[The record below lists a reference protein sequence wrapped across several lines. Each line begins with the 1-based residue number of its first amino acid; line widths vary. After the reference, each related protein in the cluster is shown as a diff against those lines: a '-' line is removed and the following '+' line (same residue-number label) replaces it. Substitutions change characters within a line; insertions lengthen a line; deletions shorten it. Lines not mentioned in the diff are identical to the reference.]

1 MGDGVHSAIFAI
13 YRGADPY
20 KKFFEDLKDHGYFPK
35 DTVIDLDMFR
45 AKINRSK
52 TSCIVWTIFIFKNI
66 KGKTIDDLRRWGV
79 IRGNTLGRLS
89 QRVYSL
95 SKWVKKIC
103 TELTELTE
111 YSIRDFINR
120 YTYDE
125 ILKYADKPISEFP
138 RIYQYLCFKAM
149 SDEIPGAVK
158 SLKMLR
164 NRICQVK
171 PIYTK
176 DIDVYPW
183 NMLTDLFHLTDYVE
197 KYGME
202 TLMRNETA
210 VSRFLTML
218 MEYGYKIPYG
228 TANDNI
234 RHFDM
239 LLKCGEK
246 YDIDTQ
252 PREMTSLLSLYLY
265 YQKGMSFTDIGT
277 LLDRSKT
284 NISNRIHH
292 SLRVLRGKVWHRHI
306 MLGSFFSRDMNK
318 LMERLSND
326 TMGILDQTDK
336 FGLFAKAIRNPLIF
350 DMITND
356 IALVTD
362 EYTRPA
368 RIICHESSTPE
379 SLPLPQSIH
388 YRYTSTSTTLDDE
401 VVAVKMWDNDDD
413 RDEVSYVV
421 DDTNNKIRYFVK
433 EYRHK

>member
-1 MGDGVHSAIFAI
+1 MGNGVHSAIFYI
-13 YRGADPY
+13 YRGTDPY
-20 KKFFEDLKDHGYFPK
+20 KKFFEDLKDHDYFPK
-35 DTVIDLDMFR
+35 DTVIDFDTFR
-45 AKINRSK
+45 NRINRSSV
-52 TSCIVWTIFIFKNI
+52 SCTVWKIFIFKNL
-66 KGKTIDDLRRWGV
+66 KGKTIDDLRRWGI
-79 IRGNTLGRLS
+79 IRENTLGRMS
-89 QRVYSL
+89 QRVYNL

-103 TELTELTE
+103 TELTESTE
-111 YSIRDFINR
+111 YTIRDFINK

-125 ILKYADKPISEFP
+125 ILKYADEPISEFP

-149 SDEIPGAVK
+149 SDEISGAVT

-176 DIDVYPW
+176 DMDVYPW
-183 NMLTDLFHLTDYVE
+183 NMLTDLFRLTDYAE
-197 KYGME
+197 KYGVE
-202 TLMRNETA
+202 TLMRNEAA

-218 MEYGYKIPYG
+218 IEYGYKIPYG

-239 LLKCGEK
+239 LFKCGEK

-252 PREMTSLLSLYLY
+252 PYEMTTLFLLYLY
-265 YQKGMSFTDIGT
+265 YQKGMTFTDISV
-277 LLDRSKT
+277 LLNRSKS

-292 SLRVLRGKVWHRHI
+292 SLRVLRGKVWLRHI
-306 MLGSFFSRDMNK
+306 KLESFFSRDMNK
-318 LMERLSND
+318 LMKNLSND
-326 TMGILDQTDK
+326 EFEMLDQSDK
-336 FGLFAKAIRNPLIF
+336 YGLFAKALCNPLIF

-356 IALVTD
+356 IAIVTD
-362 EYTRPA
+362 EYTRPS

-379 SLPLPQSIH
+379 SLPLPQSMH

-401 VVAVKMWDNDDD
+401 VVDVKMWDNDD
-413 RDEVSYVV
+413 RDVVSHIVE
-421 DDTNNKIRYFVK
+421 DTDKKIRNFVK

>member
-1 MGDGVHSAIFAI
+1 MGNGALSAIFAI
-13 YRGADPY
+13 YKGADPY
-20 KKFFEDLKDHGYFPK
+20 KKFFEDLKEHGYFPE
-35 DTVIDLDMFR
+35 DIEIDPDMFR
-45 AKINRSK
+45 NRINRSMSSY
-52 TSCIVWTIFIFKNI
+52 TVWKIFIFKNL

-79 IRGNTLGRLS
+79 IHGNTLGRLS
-89 QRVYSL
+89 QRVYNL

-103 TELTELTE
+103 KELTERHSKT
-111 YSIRDFINR
+111 YIIRDFIDN
-120 YTYDE
+120 YTYPE
-125 ILKYADKPISEFP
+125 ILKYADEPISEFP
-138 RIYQYLCFKAM
+138 RIYQYLSFKAM
-149 SDEIPGAVK
+149 SDEISGAIS
-158 SLKMLR
+158 SLKIVR
-164 NRICQVK
+164 KEICQVK

-176 DIDVYPW
+176 DVDTYPW
-183 NMLTDLFHLTDYVE
+183 NMLTDLFRLTDYAE
-197 KYGME
+197 KYGVE
-202 TLMRNETA
+202 TLMRNEAA

-218 MEYGYKIPYG
+218 IEYGYKIPYG

-252 PREMTSLLSLYLY
+252 PYEMTTLFMLYLY
-265 YQKGMSFTDIGT
+265 YQKGMTFTDISI
-277 LLDRSKT
+277 LLNRSKS

-292 SLRVLRGKVWHRHI
+292 SMRVLRGKVWHGHI
-306 MLGSFFSRDMNK
+306 NLESFFSRDMNK
-318 LMERLSND
+318 LMKNLSND
-326 TMGILDQTDK
+326 EFEVLDQTDK

-401 VVAVKMWDNDDD
+401 VVDVKMWD
-413 RDEVSYVV
+413 
-421 DDTNNKIRYFVK
+421 K
-433 EYRHK
+433 EE